1 MKKVLA
7 ALLTVSM
14 AACLTACGSGAKE
27 NPAKEEST
35 AEEVQAELE
44 EEAAAENEEAEPG
57 EAESGEAQQWGF
69 IFEQLTNPN
78 YVTMSGVAV
87 EYGKENNIDIQI
99 VDGQEDMETIV
110 NAAENMATMGYQV
123 ILLSPMDVEIVA
135 TAASAAKAIKP
146 DIIVVNSANAVEEC
160 DYSLLQ
166 DDYTSGVVCGEYAGQ
181 FILDND
187 LPHMVFTLTYPR
199 DKALIDREEGFAE
212 GIRGVVEDV
221 EIIDSDWSTY
231 DQTEWTGVC
240 ENLMTAHSE
249 CRVVYAISD
258 IVMSYYYESLLASNQ
273 DTSEW
278 ALYSVDGTLDGVS
291 WIYEES
297 GFRGTAD
304 TGTLEIPTGLVD
316 AALALQAG
324 QTAEEIQV
332 ELPVTMITLDNVDE
346 YAAKIGY
353 EK

>member
-7 ALLTVSM
+7 VLLTVAM
-14 AACLTACGSGAKE
+14 AASLVACGQKAE
-27 NPAKEEST
+27 NDSAES
-35 AEEVQAELE
+35 APEQVQEMT
-44 EEAAAENEEAEPG
+44 EEAPAETGQEEAE
-57 EAESGEAQQWGF
+57 ESGEAQQWGF

-87 EYGKENNIDIQI
+87 EYGKENGIDIQI

-123 ILLSPMDVEIVA
+123 ILLSPMDVEVVATVA
-135 TAASAAKAIKP
+135 TAAKEIKP
-146 DIIVVNSANAVEEC
+146 DIIVVNSANQVDEC

-166 DDYTSGVVCGEYAGQ
+166 DDYTSGVVSGEYAGQ

-187 LPHMVFTLTYPR
+187 LPHMAFTLTYPR

-212 GIRGVVEDV
+212 GIKSVVEDI
-221 EIIDSDWSTY
+221 EIVDSDWSTY
-231 DQTEWTGVC
+231 DATEWTGVC
-240 ENLMTAHSE
+240 ENLMTAHPE

-304 TGTLEIPTGLVD
+304 TGTLEIPKGLVD

-324 QTAEEIQV
+324 KTAEEIQV
-332 ELPVTMITLDNVDE
+332 ELPVTMITMDNVDE